1 MNCVANIPA
10 VLAPVITG
18 YLVGNT
24 QSFVRAFLVAAAILV
39 GGIVSYVVLLGKIE
53 PIPSPA

>member
-1 MNCVANIPA
+1 VNCAANVPA

-24 QSFVRAFLVAAAILV
+24 QSFAHAFLLAGAILL
-39 GGIVSYVVLLGKIE
+39 GGIVSYIFLLGKIE
-53 PIPSPA
+53 PI